1 MKKLILALCLFVISV
16 SAFAAEIK
24 FLENPEWA
32 SVLAKAKQE
41 KKMIF
46 LDGYATWC
54 GPCKKMDEETYKDQ
68 AVADYFNA
76 NFINVKYDMEKG
88 EGKTLSEKYLVT
100 AYPNLMFINADGV
113 MLHKGVG
120 FLEAAEF
127 VGLGKEAKDPASQY
141 YTLKKNALQLS
152 TAQFAKFAEMATSF
166 EDEDFDQLG
175 QDYLAK
181 QADILGNADLISLI
195 MTSIDILPNEN
206 ALAYFAKS
214 EAKITDAGKY
224 TNAEFQERLIGLAID
239 YAISE
244 HVQKD
249 QSNIDFVAL
258 KNILDKYIP
267 TDKAFFVYHY
277 FKAQYALDNEKI
289 DEGATELEFIIANTP
304 AKVTL
309 DQISNAMMN
318 MGPDLLEKGKL
329 AAVLQKFDAIKLTGN
344 DASKAYMKE
353 FVKAIIYIKVKDF
366 TKFETIAKA
375 MIASSATPQSVK
387 DDLQS
392 ALDRMKQQ

>member
-1 MKKLILALCLFVISV
+1 MKKLILICLLVISG

-32 SVLAKAKQE
+32 TVLAKAKQE
-41 KKMIF
+41 NKMIF

-68 AVADYFNA
+68 AVADFFNA

-100 AYPNLMFINADGV
+100 AYPYLMFINAEGV

-127 VGLGKEAKDPASQY
+127 VGLGKEAKNPASQY
-141 YTLKKNALQLS
+141 YTLKKNALQLNN
-152 TAQFAKFAEMATSF
+152 AQFAKFATMATSF

-181 QADILGNADLISLI
+181 QADILGNANLIDLI
-195 MTSIDILPNEN
+195 MESIDVLPNEN
-206 ALAYFAKS
+206 ALAYFAKN
-214 EAKITDAGKY
+214 EAKITASGKY
-224 TNAEFQERLIGLAID
+224 TKAKFEERLIGLSID
-239 YAISE
+239 YAISD

-249 QSNIDFVAL
+249 QSNLDFVAF
-258 KNILDKYIP
+258 KTVLDKYIP
-267 TDKAFFVYHY
+267 ADKSFFVYHY
-277 FKAQYALDNEKI
+277 FLAQYALDNEKM
-289 DEGATELEFIIANTP
+289 DEAIKEIETIIANTP
-304 AKVTL
+304 NKVNL
-309 DQISNAMMN
+309 DQVCNAMMN

-329 AAVLQKFDAIKLTGN
+329 DPVMQKFDAIKLGEK
-344 DASKAYMKE
+344 DASKSYMKE

-366 TKFETIAKA
+366 VKFETVAKA
-375 MIASSATPQSVK
+375 MIAKPSTPQNVK
-387 DDLQS
+387 DDLQA
-392 ALDRMKQQ
+392 ALERMKQ